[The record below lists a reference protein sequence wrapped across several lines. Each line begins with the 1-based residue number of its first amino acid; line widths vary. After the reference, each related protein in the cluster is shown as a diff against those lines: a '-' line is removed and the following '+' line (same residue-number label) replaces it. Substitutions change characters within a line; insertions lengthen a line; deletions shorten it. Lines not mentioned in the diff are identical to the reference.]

1 MRGQAA
7 KCGLTE
13 FLAEAYASGYVL
25 DEAGV
30 EVPLEPHSVTREQ
43 GEALTRLAVSE
54 RAERTVEVGLALGM
68 SSLFLCQA
76 VLERA
81 GRHVTIDPFQ
91 RESWRS
97 AG

>member
-1 MRGQAA
+1 VRGRAA
-7 KCGLTE
+7 KSGLTE
-13 FLAEAYASGYVL
+13 FLADAYASGHVV

-43 GEALTRLAVSE
+43 GQALTRLAVSE
-54 RAERTVEVGLALGM
+54 GAERTVEVGLALGM
-68 SSLFLCQA
+68 SSLFLCRA
-76 VLERA
+76 VLERN
-81 GRHVTIDPFQ
+81 GRHVTIDRFQ